1 MENLM
6 VATNAVIPFMVYII
20 LGAISKKYGLVKEN
34 FLKELNGVVFKVFF
48 PFIMFN
54 NLYDVDFGKLSGA
67 GYVGFAVISTLVVIV
82 LSFTIVPFFEK
93 EDKRRG
99 VIIQAIFRSNSVLY
113 AIPLAQSVFGQ
124 DGATMA
130 SIVVAFV
137 VPIYN
142 VASVAIL
149 EYYRGGKI
157 APGKLFINILK
168 NPLIIGAIAGVLFN
182 LLPVTMP
189 QCLVLPV
196 GELCSMATPLSLFVL
211 GGTLHLSDIRK
222 NLVPLSVGTM
232 LKLILVPAT
241 LCFTMAQ
248 IGFHGSEFFVV
259 FCMFATPVAAA
270 SYPMAQSM
278 DADADLAGEYVVITT
293 VLSIATIFCW
303 ILVLKNFG
311 LI

>member
-1 MENLM
+1 MENLA
-6 VATNAVIPFMVYII
+6 VATNAVIPFMVYIL
-20 LGAISKKYGLVKEN
+20 LGTAAVKMRMVSES
-34 FLKELNGVVFKVFF
+34 FLKELNRVVFKVFF

-67 GYVGFAVISTLVVIV
+67 GYVGVAVTATLTVIIAAF
-82 LSFTIVPFFEK
+82 LLVPLFSG
-93 EDKRRG
+93 DNRRRG
-99 VIIQAIFRSNSVLY
+99 VITQAIFRSNSVLY

-124 DGATMA
+124 EGATMA

-142 VASVAIL
+142 ITSVAIL
-149 EYYRGGKI
+149 EYYRGGKVSY
-157 APGKLFINILK
+157 GKLFVNILK

-189 QCLVLPV
+189 ECLAVPV
-196 GELCSMATPLSLFVL
+196 SALCNMATPLSLFVL
-211 GGTLHLSDIRK
+211 GGTLHLSNMKK
-222 NLVPLSVGTM
+222 NFLPLATGTVLKLMIVPAILSV
-232 LKLILVPAT
+232 I
-241 LCFTMAQ
+241 MAG
-248 IGFHGSEFFVV
+248 IGYRGIEFFVV
-259 FCMFATPVAAA
+259 FVMFATPVAAA

-303 ILVLKNFG
+303 ILVLKGFG

>member
-1 MENLM
+1 MENLI
-6 VATNAVIPFMVYII
+6 VATNAVIPFMVYIF
-20 LGAISKKYGLVKEN
+20 LGAVSKKMGLVKES

-67 GYVGFAVISTLVVIV
+67 KYVGFAILATLVVIV
-82 LSFTIVPFFEK
+82 ASFALVPLFSK
-93 EDKRRG
+93 DNRRRG
-99 VIIQAIFRSNSVLY
+99 VINQAIFRSNSVLY
-113 AIPLAQSVFGQ
+113 AIPLAQSVFGPE
-124 DGATMA
+124 GATMA

-142 VASVAIL
+142 IASVAIL
-149 EYYRGGKI
+149 EYYRGGRVSY
-157 APGKLFINILK
+157 GKLLVNILK

-182 LLPVTMP
+182 FLPVTMP
-189 QCLVLPV
+189 DCMVLPIS
-196 GELCSMATPLSLFVL
+196 ELCNMATPLSLFVL
-211 GGTLHLSDIRK
+211 GGTLHLSNMKK
-222 NLVPLSVGTM
+222 NFVPLATGTVLKLVLVPSILSV
-232 LKLILVPAT
+232 V
-241 LCFTMAQ
+241 MANL
-248 IGFHGSEFFVV
+248 GFRGSEFFIV
-259 FCMFATPVAAA
+259 FVMFATPVAAA

-303 ILVLKNFG
+303 ILVLKGFG

>member
-1 MENLM
+1 MENLV
-6 VATNAVIPFMVYII
+6 VATNAVIPFMVYIL
-20 LGAISKKYGLVKEN
+20 LGALSKKLSLVRES

-54 NLYDVDFGKLSGA
+54 NLYDVDFGQLSGA
-67 GYVGFAVISTLVVIV
+67 GYVGFAIISTLLLIAV
-82 LSFTIVPFFEK
+82 SFTVVPFFEK
-93 EDKRRG
+93 ENKRKG
-99 VIIQAIFRSNSVLY
+99 VITQAIFRSNSVLY

-124 DGATMA
+124 EGATMA

-142 VASVAIL
+142 IASVAIL
-149 EYYRGGKI
+149 EYYRGGKVSF
-157 APGKLFINILK
+157 GKLFVNILK

-189 QCLVLPV
+189 QCLVTPV
-196 GELCSMATPLSLFVL
+196 SALCNMATPLSLFVL
-211 GGTLHLSDIRK
+211 GGTLHLSDMWK
-222 NLVPLSVGTM
+222 NAIPLAIGTGFKLVLVPSL
-232 LKLILVPAT
+232 
-241 LCFTMAQ
+241 LCLLMAQ
-248 IGFHGSEFFVV
+248 LGFRGSEFFVV

-293 VLSIATIFCW
+293 VLSIATIFFW
-303 ILVLKNFG
+303 ILVLKG
-311 LI
+311 LGII